1 MQDDNRMDESFI
13 DRAWT
18 NMNIMLDQEM
28 PAREKKK
35 RRFILLW
42 FLSPLLLLG
51 GTGYWH
57 WASTSSIMPVSHF
70 KISVLKNNLN
80 KQFKNVISIAK
91 VEVSATDTFTTKRKN
106 QSSLVAP
113 EKEVNRQDSTT
124 PREKSI
130 LPIAEALENN
140 IPKLVISKEPTIQ
153 RHVQKLALLNEIP
166 SLNSGLL
173 KLQDFI
179 DIPLITSSSRTYT
192 KPSIGLAVGGRSG
205 NGLAFAGGYVGF
217 FTDFNLGKRIGITT
231 GMRMDWQHISFDDRS
246 LGFSSVENEMTT
258 IDMDNSG
265 NYMDPFFLNE
275 SIDYTH
281 TGNFLQLEWPLKL
294 SYDLDVKWR
303 LMVGGYINFVLDGY
317 EKIDGTAESQNTVT
331 GSRNLVSFTKQRAIS
346 QKMINLWNG
355 GLELGALYR
364 IAPKWQLNLDI
375 SYGLNNWLKEGNDN
389 RRSAQLGIRYQI
401 N

>member
-1 MQDDNRMDESFI
+1 M
-13 DRAWT
+13 
-18 NMNIMLDQEM
+18 
-28 PAREKKK
+28 
-35 RRFILLW
+35 
-42 FLSPLLLLG
+42 
-51 GTGYWH
+51 
-57 WASTSSIMPVSHF
+57 
-70 KISVLKNNLN
+70 
-80 KQFKNVISIAK
+80 
-91 VEVSATDTFTTKRKN
+91 
-106 QSSLVAP
+106 
-113 EKEVNRQDSTT
+113 
-124 PREKSI
+124 
-130 LPIAEALENN
+130 
-140 IPKLVISKEPTIQ
+140 
-153 RHVQKLALLNEIP
+153 
-166 SLNSGLL
+166 
-173 KLQDFI
+173 
-179 DIPLITSSSRTYT
+179 
-192 KPSIGLAVGGRSG
+192 
-205 NGLAFAGGYVGF
+205 
-217 FTDFNLGKRIGITT
+217 GITT
-231 GMRMDWQHISFDDRS
+231 GMRMDWQRISFDDRS